1 MLELGKICRRESVGL
16 RNDRDQVDTGA
27 QALHH
32 LNVER
37 LQSVSGWADKV
48 QAGMYTVVRN
58 LLTVDAVLLL
68 EVRIKA
74 GLDVFDYRFPAE
86 A

>member
-1 MLELGKICRRESVGL
+1 M
-16 RNDRDQVDTGA
+16 TGW
-27 QALHH
+27 L
-32 LNVER
+32 
-37 LQSVSGWADKV
+37 DKV

-74 GLDVFDYRFPAE
+74 GLDVFDYRFPA
-86 A
+86 